1 MERSEYL
8 EENNKVTCTSARHS
22 LGIGSKQ
29 NRPYS
34 LNSNHFYLLTV
45 SGTITSLSTKPDLNR

>member
-8 EENNKVTCTSARHS
+8 EENNKVTSTSTRHS

-29 NRPYS
+29 NRLY
-34 LNSNHFYLLTV
+34 
-45 SGTITSLSTKPDLNR
+45 